1 MNEYGIK
8 AYSKAVIKLLKGV
21 VDNNDTVWG
30 DILTYQADIQNY
42 ISVMGLELIVKKDD
56 GFAFIRQLML
66 DDTKTINL
74 VSRRQYGFD
83 VSVMLV
89 VLRQMLED
97 FDSNPTESQAADKYV
112 TSLDIKIKEETEMF
126 LPASYNKVKFEK
138 ELDNNIERIVGF
150 GFLVPPKNNEGE
162 KRYKIHRII
171 KEKIT
176 IDDLLD
182 FKKQLSDYDTAN
194 ESI

>member
-74 VSRRQYGFD
+74 VSHRQYGFD

-112 TSLDIKIKEETEMF
+112 TSLDIKEETEMF

>member
-1 MNEYGIK
+1 MNEYEIK

-112 TSLDIKIKEETEMF
+112 TSLDIKEETEMF